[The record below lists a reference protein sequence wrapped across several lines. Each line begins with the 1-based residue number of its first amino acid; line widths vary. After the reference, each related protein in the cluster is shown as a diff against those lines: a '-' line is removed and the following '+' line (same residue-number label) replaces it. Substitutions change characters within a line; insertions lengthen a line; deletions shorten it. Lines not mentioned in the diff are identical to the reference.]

1 MSLRVAHPYLD
12 TRVTLFAAH
21 LLDRRQVA
29 AALGR
34 PRDELRE
41 LFRRCR
47 AEPLLATG
55 DEAQRRSTE
64 QRRLSLLLDDVVVLS
79 RALTGRSREFLL
91 YWTHL
96 FELINLKAIVRG
108 RLSGQDP
115 RAIRTQLLDMGPFSK
130 LPVDD
135 LLRAENENEMLRRL
149 ENTAYAEIA
158 SQARRV
164 MEQQRDLFFVDT
176 TFDRRFYSGLV
187 KRAEALHSHDPEAMR
202 RMLTAL
208 IDGTNLTWLLRYRFV
223 YRLPAAEAY
232 FLLIPSG
239 YRLRAGTLGALASK
253 DGTAAVLAALPAPL
267 DALTRGLTT
276 IEEVNARMA
285 RWLRR
290 ECEWVL
296 RRSRS
301 AFCRAFAHLI
311 LRERDLRILRGI
323 VKGEELGVSLAT
335 QRQALRL
342 REPDEEAPGV

>member
-1 MSLRVAHPYLD
+1 MVQRVAHPYLD
-12 TRVTLFAAH
+12 TRVTLFADH
-21 LLDRRQVA
+21 LLDRQQA
-29 AALGR
+29 AQALGR
-34 PRDELRE
+34 PREELRE

-47 AEPLLATG
+47 AESLL
-55 DEAQRRSTE
+55 DESPAEERRSTE

-79 RALTGRSREFLL
+79 RSLSGRSREFLL

-115 RAIRTQLLDMGPFSK
+115 RAIRAQLLDMGPFSK

-149 ENTAYAEIA
+149 ENTAYAQIA
-158 SQARRV
+158 RQARQV
-164 MEQQRDLFFVDT
+164 MEQQRDLFHVDT
-176 TFDRRFYSGLV
+176 TFDRRFFSGLV
-187 KRAEALHSHDPEAMR
+187 RRAEAVHSHDPEGMR
-202 RMLTAL
+202 RMLSAL
-208 IDGTNLTWLLRYRFV
+208 VDGTNLTWLLRYRFV
-223 YRLPAAEAY
+223 YRLPPAEAY

-239 YRLRAGTLGALASK
+239 YRLGAGALGALASRE
-253 DGTAAVLAALPAPL
+253 TLEAVLAALPASL
-267 DALTRGLTT
+267 QLMTRGCTT
-276 IEEVNARMA
+276 IEDVNARMA

-290 ECEWVL
+290 ECERVL

-301 AFCRAFAHLI
+301 AFARAFAYLI

-335 QRQALRL
+335 RRQALRL
-342 REPDEEAPGV
+342 REPEEETGV